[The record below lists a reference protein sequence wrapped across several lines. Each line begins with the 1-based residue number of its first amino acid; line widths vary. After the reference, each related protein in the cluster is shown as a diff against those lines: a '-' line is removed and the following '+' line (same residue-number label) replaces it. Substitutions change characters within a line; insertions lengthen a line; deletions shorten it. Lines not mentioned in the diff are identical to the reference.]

1 MIPQPAQT
9 NFASPADADPLP
21 HLTDADVPVPAGVRL
36 DAAGALRKAAEV
48 VYQTILEKRSA

>member
-1 MIPQPAQT
+1 
-9 NFASPADADPLP
+9 
-21 HLTDADVPVPAGVRL
+21 VPVPAGVRL